1 LTRAHESIN
10 HSACKAEESI
20 TELAAIDILRYKC
33 YNFAMDLMRLIEK
46 VEEYKEKHSSI
57 TRALSKLND
66 FYSKGEITE
75 KQFLI
80 LKADYEKEINFL
92 TKELD
97 DLLTQVRNKAEELEN
112 KLKELNIDYKRT
124 KIDILLGNKPPD
136 AGRAEL
142 AKIAKEI
149 VITEHEYKQYSAIL
163 EAETE
168 EDFEKIRKMTLPS
181 SIKVE
186 NVTPVQELL
195 EQEEQLKKKRLE
207 GKAQLYLK
215 PLEEIYKRLEKI
227 KDFLVESL
235 QEVETVK
242 NTLEE
247 EAGKLVI
254 KIRMGGPEEQ
264 NARNRLMEVIKKVK
278 EYDELL
284 AKISKTIEEINK
296 RLGEKELIL
305 IESQEDVSKI
315 GQIEEINL
323 EEASK
328 ILEELE
334 RQGLEVIST
343 VPEEKFEEEEEEEKK
358 ISEEPLPKFK
368 TVKRKKRSPVVP
380 ILISITIVL
389 GALFA
394 VYRKFFFTPTPEEK
408 VTYPVYMGN
417 TAHNFNVNAIVSNQV
432 PRIDWSRNL
441 TGTPSQPAIN
451 DGVIYVGTSEGFL
464 YALDTLGNV
473 LWQLNLNGSIIHVPV
488 IMNKNIIVGTLNG
501 FLYIINTAGQILKSK
516 TFGGSIVS
524 PPIAFGEVIYVPVFQ
539 EGVYAYNVNQDKIE
553 WKFSTEG
560 MVKNIPLI
568 DQTNL
573 YIADLNGKIYIV
585 NRSTGMETNHLKTSA
600 PIESYLNL
608 SEKHLIY
615 GNSAGEIGCFDVTTN
630 TIIWSFNLTEPVA
643 GSPAIKDS
651 FVIVNTA
658 FGKVYAH
665 HIKNGIRL
673 WNFITSNFISS
684 SPVIIDTFVFV
695 STTTETGEFGE
706 LYSLNLNSGNLI
718 WVLPI
723 PKVLETSPVFWGR
736 RLFIAARDGTIYS
749 LSF

>member
-1 LTRAHESIN
+1 
-10 HSACKAEESI
+10 
-20 TELAAIDILRYKC
+20 
-33 YNFAMDLMRLIEK
+33 MDLMRLIEK
-46 VEEYKEKHSSI
+46 VEEYKEKHGSI

-97 DLLTQVRNKAEELEN
+97 DLLTQVRNKVEELES

-124 KIDILLGNKPPD
+124 KIDILLGNKSPD

-149 VITEHEYKQYSAIL
+149 ALTEHEYKQYSAIL

-168 EDFEKIRKMTLPS
+168 EDFEKIRKMTPPT

-186 NVTPVQELL
+186 NVTPVQELF

-215 PLEEIYKRLEKI
+215 PLEEVYKRLEKI
-227 KDFLVESL
+227 KDFLAESL
-235 QEVETVK
+235 PEVETVK
-242 NTLEE
+242 NNLEE

-264 NARNRLMEVIKKVK
+264 NARNKLMEVIKKVK

-284 AKISKTIEEINK
+284 AKISKTIEEISK
-296 RLGEKELIL
+296 KLGEKELIL
-305 IESQEDVSKI
+305 IENQEDVSKI
-315 GQIEEINL
+315 GQVEEINL

-334 RQGLEVIST
+334 KQGLEVIST
-343 VPEEKFEEEEEEEKK
+343 VPEEKFEEEEEKEEAAGGEEEKK
-358 ISEEPLPKFK
+358 ISEEPLPEFK
-368 TVKRKKRSPVVP
+368 TVKRKKHSPVVP
-380 ILISITIVL
+380 IFISITIVL

-417 TAHNFNVNAIVSNQV
+417 TAHNFNVNAIVSNQA

-451 DGVIYVGTSEGFL
+451 DGVIYVGTSEGLL

-473 LWQLNLNGSIIHVPV
+473 LWQLNLNGSINHIPV
-488 IMNKNIIVGTLNG
+488 IMNNNIIVGTSNG
-501 FLYIINTAGQILKSK
+501 SLYIINTTGQILKSK
-516 TFGGSIVS
+516 TFGGSIAS

-573 YIADLNGKIYIV
+573 YIADLSGKIYIV
-585 NRSTGMETNHLKTSA
+585 NRNTGMETNHLNTSA
-600 PIESYLNL
+600 PIENYLNL
-608 SEKHLIY
+608 SENYLIY
-615 GNSAGEIGCFDVTTN
+615 GNAAGEIGCFDVTKS
-630 TIIWSFNLTEPVA
+630 TIIWSFNLAEPVA
-643 GSPAIKDS
+643 GCPAIKDS
-651 FVIVNTA
+651 FVVVNTA
-658 FGKVYAH
+658 FGKTYSH

-673 WNFITSNFISS
+673 WNFNTHNFISS
-684 SPVIIDTFVFV
+684 TPVIIDTFVFV

-706 LYSLNLNSGNLI
+706 LYCLSLNNGNLI

-723 PKVLETSPVFWGR
+723 PKVLETSPVFWGK
-736 RLFIAARDGTIYS
+736 RLFIAARDGTMYS